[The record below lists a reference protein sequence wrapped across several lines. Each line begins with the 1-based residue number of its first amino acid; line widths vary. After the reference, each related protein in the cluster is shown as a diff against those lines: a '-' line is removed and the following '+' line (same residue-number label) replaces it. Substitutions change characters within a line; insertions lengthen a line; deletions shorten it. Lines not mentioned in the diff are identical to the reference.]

1 MSICVNNI
9 AIFPKM
15 FYAEKENR
23 KKKGSEKMQNSPS
36 ALGFNASCIAF
47 EPEFLVFSRPKDEK
61 IDRIHGKAR
70 HSLVYLFRGK
80 MQLRIPSSKKS
91 NFITLS
97 QGDLFYTPPALLYDT
112 RYLEETS
119 LLSLSFDLSAGKT
132 LFTRRMLTVLPAS
145 SLAGSE
151 VKKQLYSLE
160 EGENLPAQVQRKMWW
175 IHEFFFHLGELDSQS
190 ARKEKFKKLDAV
202 LETLQK
208 DFALDRPLS
217 YYAALSGLSES
228 GFRKLFGEFCGTS
241 FVKFRNNLRLHHAR
255 ALLQT
260 GEYSAKEAALAS
272 GITNMGY
279 FSRSYKASFG
289 STPGAEKKQA
299 L

>member
-1 MSICVNNI
+1 MKQ
-9 AIFPKM
+9 F
-15 FYAEKENR
+15 
-23 KKKGSEKMQNSPS
+23 PS
-36 ALGFNASCIAF
+36 ALGFNASCIAAD
-47 EPEFLVFSRPKDEK
+47 PEFLVFSRPKDDK
-61 IDRIHGKAR
+61 IDRTHGKVR

-80 MQLRIPSSKKS
+80 MQIRLPSSKKS

-97 QGDLFYTPPALLYDT
+97 EGDLFYVPPALLYDS
-112 RYLEETS
+112 RYLQETS

-132 LFTRRMLTVLPAS
+132 LFTRRMLTVLPAA
-145 SLAGSE
+145 SLVGSE
-151 VKKQLYSLE
+151 AKKQLDSLE
-160 EGENLPAQVQRKMWW
+160 AGENLPAPIQQKMWW
-175 IHEFFFHLGELDSQS
+175 IHEFFCHLGELDAQS

-202 LETLQK
+202 LEELQR

-217 YYAALSGLSES
+217 YYAALAGLSES

-241 FVKFRNNLRLHHAR
+241 FVKYRNALRLNHAR

-260 GEYSAKEAALAS
+260 GEYSAKEAALSS
-272 GITNMGY
+272 GIANMGY

-289 STPGAEKKQA
+289 STPGAEKKKA